1 MGQQLFKKKEKKKR
15 EQRKKET
22 LQDSLHRKGIIYK
35 CDSVFGMCQVVDD
48 FQWMWT
54 IM

>member
-1 MGQQLFKKKEKKKR
+1 MGQQLFKKR

-22 LQDSLHRKGIIYK
+22 LQDSLHRKKIVYK
-35 CDSVFGMCQVVDD
+35 RDGVFGMCQEVDH